1 MEWKSVLAL
10 VTVAVTCLVAPAAFA
25 ATADTVIATHDSSSY
40 TIAYYENANMGFPDA
55 QLHVVNPGSTGGFGS
70 GYPNSIAYG
79 DLCANVYV
87 FTPDQ
92 QLAECCSC
100 KVSPNGM
107 QGFSLATDLATNP
120 LTSTTQHAGAIKIV
134 SSTGGGPYSAGLPPV
149 SVEGNSIPFCDPA
162 TNYYPNGT
170 LQAWITHVRPLGASL
185 GAAFT
190 VTEINFEPVDLSYSE
205 LMKLQEECFAIEAP
219 AGKGGVGSTAGIC
232 NCDPNK
238 AY

>member
-1 MEWKSVLAL
+1 MFTMKSLLTL
-10 VTVAVTCLVAPAAFA
+10 VTIAVTCLVPVAIA
-25 ATADTVIATHDSSSY
+25 ATADTVIAPHDNASY
-40 TIAYYENANMGFPDA
+40 TIAYYENANMGLPDA

-70 GYPNSIAYG
+70 GSASTIAYG
-79 DLCANVYV
+79 DLCANIYV

-107 QGFSLATDLATNP
+107 QGFSVSTDLTANP
-120 LTSTTQHAGAIKIV
+120 LTSTPQHAGAIKIV
-134 SSTGGGPYSAGLPPV
+134 ASTGGGPYPAGLPPV
-149 SVEGNSIPFCDPA
+149 SVMGRSIPFCDAA
-162 TNYYPNGT
+162 TNYYPNGA
-170 LQAWITHVRPLGASL
+170 LQAWITHVRPLGVSL

-190 VTEINFEPVDLSYSE
+190 ATEINFEPVDLSYSE
-205 LMKLQEECFAIEAP
+205 LMKLQQECFAIEAP
-219 AGKGGVGSTAGIC
+219 AGQGGVGSKAGIC